1 MINIV
6 YDYNSDF
13 VIFMS
18 RPNTEES
25 SKVGVLDELLQV
37 VAEEIAIFASCVEGD
52 AKETYTDMA
61 DALLDFGLKAEVN
74 YFLDELIKRNEES
87 IFLKDETVRE
97 GVRHMAYILK
107 DSISEAEDHTF
118 AMTSDDPD
126 SGEFTVHFQEELKEQ
141 VINEFKKDMLNLFNE
156 NVDDIFEKNG
166 FDDCIEDI
174 F

>member
-1 MINIV
+1 
-6 YDYNSDF
+6 
-13 VIFMS
+13 
-18 RPNTEES
+18 
-25 SKVGVLDELLQV
+25 
-37 VAEEIAIFASCVEGD
+37 
-52 AKETYTDMA
+52 MA

-74 YFLDELIKRNEES
+74 YFLDELIKRNEET

-118 AMTSDDPD
+118 VMTSDDPD

>member
-6 YDYNSDF
+6 YDYESDF
-13 VIFMS
+13 IIFMS
-18 RPNTEES
+18 RPNSEES
-25 SKVGVLDELLQV
+25 SKIEALDELLQV
-37 VAEEIAIFASCVEGD
+37 IAGEMALFAACVEGD
-52 AKETYTDMA
+52 IKETYSDMA
-61 DALLDFGLKAEVN
+61 DALLDFGLKDKVIF
-74 YFLDELIKRNEES
+74 FLDELIKRNKET
-87 IFLKDETVRE
+87 IFLNDETIRE
-97 GVRHMAYILK
+97 GVRHMAYTLK
-107 DSISEAEDHTF
+107 DSLSEAEDHTF
-118 AMTSDDPD
+118 VMTSDDPD